1 MPRVTATTTV
11 EAFTYEGQ
19 QDDPSLR
26 AWAFEAERAFDEDT
40 FQDHGVTYY
49 TRAVK
54 EGDAWL
60 LSVEGYGPLHTYQ
73 HVTKVEVG
81 TTVRFVALDSGGPRF
96 TILQGDQW
104 ETVPR

>member
-1 MPRVTATTTV
+1 MPRVIAKFTT
-11 EAFTYEGQ
+11 EAYTYGGI
-19 QDDPSLR
+19 QDDASIN

-40 FQDHGVTYY
+40 FQAHGVTYY

-96 TILQGDQW
+96 AILQGDQW